1 MLEYSENF
9 ELISVCIKDMLLYP
23 LENLTDFDDLK
34 FQVEKIVENIGF
46 LHNQIICQGLSEN
59 GDDWHTGI
67 GRISELDYQ
76 DESLYRFLNYGL
88 DNTPLGNLI
97 KKYSAFRT
105 RILAL
110 DPRHCY
116 TVHKDPTPR
125 IHIPII
131 TNSESWMI
139 WPYNEECKKLKPGTV
154 YWTDTRKPHSFL
166 NGGDDIRIHI
176 VLGVDK

>member
-1 MLEYSENF
+1 
-9 ELISVCIKDMLLYP
+9 MLLFP
-23 LENLTDFDDLK
+23 LENLKNFTSLK
-34 FQVEKIVENIGF
+34 SQVIEIIDTVGF
-46 LHNQIICQGLSEN
+46 IQNQIICQGLDED

-76 DESLYRFLNYGL
+76 NENLYRFLNQGL
-88 DNTPLGNLI
+88 KNTPLGNLI
-97 KKYSAFRT
+97 EKYNAFRT

-125 IHIPII
+125 IHIPVI

-139 WPYNEECKKLKPGTV
+139 WPYNNFCQKLKPGLL
-154 YWTDTRKPHSFL
+154 YWTDTRQPHTFL